1 MEMLLQRVVD
11 ELRAV
16 VRIKASQGK
25 WQALLNA
32 DEGVLDADEGVLD
45 ALGLLVP
52 DARALSPTGEDV
64 SGRERPKILA
74 PNGRTRVG
82 HGIALHAARTINAV
96 MVGANGHQRA

>member
-25 WQALLNA
+25 GQALLNA

-45 ALGLLVP
+45 ALAGC
-52 DARALSPTGEDV
+52 
-64 SGRERPKILA
+64 
-74 PNGRTRVG
+74 
-82 HGIALHAARTINAV
+82 
-96 MVGANGHQRA
+96 

>member
-1 MEMLLQRVVD
+1 MLLQRVVD

-16 VRIKASQGK
+16 VRIKARQGK

-32 DEGVLDADEGVLD
+32 DEGVLDADEGVLDADEGVFD

-74 PNGRTRVG
+74 PMAAPEWATVSPSMLPGRSTP
-82 HGIALHAARTINAV
+82 
-96 MVGANGHQRA
+96 